1 MRFTANLCALAT
13 IFNLAILPVKSLN
26 LPPVRFSR
34 IVRKISGCT
43 EEDPCKQSVDLVAS
57 SRCDRRDRDA
67 GAARDGFE
75 RGEQGPMPRGRLAA
89 VA

>member
-1 MRFTANLCALAT
+1 MELFLEEDKL
-13 IFNLAILPVKSLN
+13 ILYAWNNSDSAVY
-26 LPPVRFSR
+26 V